1 MIETDQDMTQEAS
14 EENFAEMLEQS
25 LKESGRLAPGQAVEA
40 KVIKVTNDWIFLDLG
55 RKGEGI
61 LDTKEVLTPEGELT
75 LKEGDTIRAW
85 FVNSSNNEL
94 KFTTRV
100 TGGAAGSAMLEDAF
114 RNGIS
119 VEGYV
124 AREIKGGFEVK
135 VGNMRAFCPF
145 SQMGLARNEK
155 GADVVGK
162 TLSFKINEYGDR
174 GRNVVL
180 SRRKILEEEKV
191 ARREALKETLREGE
205 VVSGKITSVRDF
217 GAFVDVGGAEGL
229 IPLSELGWGRPE
241 DLKASL
247 VPGQDVEVYVAR
259 LDWETGRFTFSLKR
273 LLADPWSS
281 VGDLFPAGSVHHGR
295 VARLANFGAFV
306 TLASGIDGLLHVSR
320 LGQGR
325 RIQHP
330 KEVLAEGDEVEVK
343 VESLDLPKRRL
354 SLSLVGVEGAAQPAE
369 EEDFRKYIS
378 DAPVTGS
385 LGEALRAARLGSREG
400 NE

>member
-1 MIETDQDMTQEAS
+1 MTQEAS

-25 LKESGRLAPGQAVEA
+25 LKDSGRLAPGQAVEA
-40 KVIKVTNDWIFLDLG
+40 KVIKVTGDWIFLDLG

-100 TGGAAGSAMLEDAF
+100 TGGPAGGAMLEDAF

-119 VEGYV
+119 VDGYV

-162 TLSFKINEYGDR
+162 TLAFKVNEYGDR

-180 SRRKILEEEKV
+180 SRRKILEEEKA
-191 ARREALKETLREGE
+191 ARRESLKETLREGE

-241 DLKASL
+241 DLKAAL

-259 LDWETGRFTFSLKR
+259 LDWESGRFTFSLKR

-281 VGDLFPAGSVHHGR
+281 VADLFPAGSVHKGR

-330 KEVLAEGDEVEVK
+330 KEVISEGDEVDVK
-343 VESLDLPKRRL
+343 VESIDLPKRRL
-354 SLSLVGVEGAAQPAE
+354 SLSLVGVEGVAQPQE
-369 EEDFRKYIS
+369 EEDFRKYIAE
-378 DAPVTGS
+378 APVTGS
-385 LGEALRAARLGSREG
+385 FGEALRAAKLVSREG